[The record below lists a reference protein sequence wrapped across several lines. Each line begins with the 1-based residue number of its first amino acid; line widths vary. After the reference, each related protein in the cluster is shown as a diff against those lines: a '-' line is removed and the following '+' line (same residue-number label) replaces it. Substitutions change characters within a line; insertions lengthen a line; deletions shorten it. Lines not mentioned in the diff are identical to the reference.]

1 MLQQVLSFQKN
12 IQFLLML
19 ITKQEH
25 IYCQEKHTMTL
36 RKFKMSKDVLE
47 EIIKKKI
54 EKVDLLKKSISLNS
68 LNEQIDQNKSFI
80 NFKDK
85 IQNNIDNNKISL
97 IAEIKKA
104 SPSAGII
111 IDDYNPIEIAKI
123 YNNNKATCLSI
134 LTEEDFFLG
143 SLSDISKVK
152 EKINLPVLCK
162 DFFIDKFQVPLA
174 KSYGA
179 DAILIILAGV
189 SDDLANELYEEA
201 LRLNMSVIVEVHTV
215 EEAKKALNF
224 NEALIGINNRNLKTL
239 KTDINTTYDI
249 YDILKN
255 HDGPLISESGIKT
268 SINTFLIVESLL
280 KNLEKNSIFSVL

>member
-1 MLQQVLSFQKN
+1 
-12 IQFLLML
+12 
-19 ITKQEH
+19 
-25 IYCQEKHTMTL
+25 
-36 RKFKMSKDVLE
+36 MSKDVLK

-54 EKVDLLKKSISLNS
+54 KKIDLLKKTISLDA
-68 LNEQIDQNKSFI
+68 LNEKIDQNKSFI

-85 IQNNIDNNKISL
+85 IQNNVENNKISL

-104 SPSAGII
+104 SPSAGVIMGN
-111 IDDYNPIEIAKI
+111 YNPVEIAKI
-123 YNNNKATCLSI
+123 YNYNKATCLSI

-143 SLSDISKVK
+143 KLSHISEVK
-152 EKINLPVLCK
+152 EKINLPILCK

-201 LRLNMSVIVEVHTV
+201 LKRNMSIIVEVHTV

-224 NEALIGINNRNLKTL
+224 KEALIGINNRNLKTL
-239 KTDINTTYDI
+239 KTDLNTTYDI
-249 YDILKN
+249 YNVLSN
-255 HDGPLISESGIKT
+255 HSSPLISESGIKT
-268 SINTFLIVESLL
+268 KEELLSLENKTEIKTFLIGESLL
-280 KNLEKNSIFSVL
+280 KNLDKNSIFSVL

>member
-1 MLQQVLSFQKN
+1 MSDN
-12 IQFLLML
+12 IL
-19 ITKQEH
+19 
-25 IYCQEKHTMTL
+25 EK
-36 RKFKMSKDVLE
+36 
-47 EIIKKKI
+47 IIKKKI
-54 EKVDLLKKSISLNS
+54 EKIDVLKKTIDVKS
-68 LNEQIDQNKSFI
+68 LNEIINKNNSFI
-80 NFKDK
+80 DFKNK
-85 IQNNIDNNKISL
+85 IQNNLIDNKSSI

-111 IDDYNPIEIAKI
+111 IDDYNPVEIAKI
-123 YNNNKATCLSI
+123 YQDNKVTCLSV

-143 SLSDISKVK
+143 NLIHISKIK
-152 EKINLPVLCK
+152 DKINLPILCK

-201 LRLNMSVIVEVHTV
+201 LKFNMSIIVEVHTV

-224 NEALIGINNRNLKTL
+224 KEALIGINNRNLKTL

-249 YDILKN
+249 YNVLASHK
-255 HDGPLISESGIKT
+255 GPLISESGIKT
-268 SINTFLIVESLL
+268 KEELLDLKNKTSINTFLIGESLL

>member
-1 MLQQVLSFQKN
+1 
-12 IQFLLML
+12 
-19 ITKQEH
+19 
-25 IYCQEKHTMTL
+25 
-36 RKFKMSKDVLE
+36 MSKDVLE
-47 EIIKKKI
+47 KIIKKKI

-68 LNEQIDQNKSFI
+68 LNEQIDQNKTFI

-85 IQNNIDNNKISL
+85 IQNNINNNKISL

-123 YNNNKATCLSI
+123 YDNNKTTCLSI

-143 SLSDISKVK
+143 NLGDISKVK

-201 LRLNMSVIVEVHTV
+201 LRLNMSIIVEVHTT

-224 NEALIGINNRNLKTL
+224 KEALIGINNRNLKTL
-239 KTDINTTYDI
+239 KTDLNTTYDI
-249 YDILKN
+249 YNVLSS
-255 HDGPLISESGIKT
+255 HSSPLISESGIKT
-268 SINTFLIVESLL
+268 KEELLSLEKKTEIKTFLIGESLL
-280 KNLEKNSIFSVL
+280 KNLNKNSIFSVL

>member
-1 MLQQVLSFQKN
+1 MSKN
-12 IQFLLML
+12 I
-19 ITKQEH
+19 
-25 IYCQEKHTMTL
+25 
-36 RKFKMSKDVLE
+36 LE

-54 EKVDLLKKSISLNS
+54 NKIDILKKSTSLNS
-68 LNEQIDQNKSFI
+68 LTDLIDKNNSFF
-80 NFKDK
+80 NFKEK
-85 IQNNIDNNKISL
+85 IQSNLQNNKTSI

-104 SPSAGII
+104 SPSAGVII
-111 IDDYNPIEIAKI
+111 QNYNPVEIANI
-123 YNNNKATCLSI
+123 YNTNNVTCLSV

-143 SLSDISKVK
+143 NLIHISKIK
-152 EKINLPVLCK
+152 EKVNLPILCK
-162 DFFIDKFQVPLA
+162 DFFIDKFQIPLA

-189 SDDLANELYEEA
+189 SDNLANDLYEEA
-201 LRLNMSVIVEVHTV
+201 LKYKMSVIVEVHTV

-224 NEALIGINNRNLKTL
+224 KEALIGINNRDLKTL

-249 YDILKN
+249 YNVLIN

-268 SINTFLIVESLL
+268 KEELLDLKNKTSINTFLIGESLL